1 MKLFIYDKFWDAF
14 LKINKGTQSKVTD
27 FISKFRT
34 DSKSAA
40 INLEAISTFKDQS
53 LRTARIDQ
61 KYRAILKEVQAGELY
76 LLVWIDN
83 HDEAMDWAKNKRIDW
98 NEQTQAYQVFSLDE
112 SIEKENREVVESTD
126 LFMGKY
132 GGKEL
137 MELGVPEVLIPSVLK
152 VKNIDDLG
160 QLENYLPDDAFENLF
175 YLLDGASMDAVLT
188 IVREGLN
195 EESSIESKNNARS
208 FIELTDDEMLNE
220 ALQGSLQKWKY
231 YLHPSQSTFVYGQ
244 FKGAI
249 KLSGGAG
256 TGKTVAALH
265 RLKFLSEHKTDP
277 QPILFTTFTKE
288 LTENLKSLALGLNIS
303 ERSFHIEN
311 IDALAF
317 RLAQKYHLLPG
328 TAKLFGLSAVV
339 KPMELWEEVLM

>member
-98 NEQTQAYQVFSLDE
+98 NDQTQAYQVFSLDE
-112 SIEKENREVVESTD
+112 NIEKETRKEVESTD
-126 LFMGKY
+126 LFMDKY
-132 GGKEL
+132 RGKEL
-137 MELGVPEVLIPSVLK
+137 IELGVPEVLIPSVLK

-175 YLLDGASMDAVLT
+175 YLLDGA
-188 IVREGLN
+188 
-195 EESSIESKNNARS
+195 
-208 FIELTDDEMLNE
+208 
-220 ALQGSLQKWKY
+220 
-231 YLHPSQSTFVYGQ
+231 
-244 FKGAI
+244 
-249 KLSGGAG
+249 
-256 TGKTVAALH
+256 
-265 RLKFLSEHKTDP
+265 
-277 QPILFTTFTKE
+277 
-288 LTENLKSLALGLNIS
+288 
-303 ERSFHIEN
+303 
-311 IDALAF
+311 
-317 RLAQKYHLLPG
+317 
-328 TAKLFGLSAVV
+328 
-339 KPMELWEEVLM
+339 